1 MPIIE
6 QDRASNGFQCD
17 RTLPLATR
25 YVNRG
30 REPLLIQHPEPPQP
44 GNDLTWCEE
53 HGNVK
58 HAILLGNV
66 KHAILL
72 SGNLVQDSMSS
83 ADLSAGE

>member
-58 HAILLGNV
+58 HAILL
-66 KHAILL
+66 